1 MRQRGV
7 LGWWRRIKRRR
18 FDNVDFPEAYREIL
32 EEHVAFYNEL
42 GIESQAT
49 LQTMVLAFIHE
60 KYFVGAQG
68 LVVTDTHRVVIA
80 AAAARLVLGLDLS
93 YYDRLTEIVIYEG
106 DYRHKDREGIILGEA
121 HTWGTVVLSWSA
133 VLRGVKNP
141 DDGHDTAIHEFAHV
155 LDVGSGAFDG
165 TPILRADEDYKVWGE
180 TLGAHFVKL
189 RGRGPRRRSLLRQ
202 YGATNEAEFFAV
214 ATEAF
219 FEKPEQMRARAPE
232 LYDELARFYG
242 RDPKS

>member
-1 MRQRGV
+1 MRR
-7 LGWWRRIKRRR
+7 LKRRR
-18 FDNVDFPEAYREIL
+18 FEKMPFPEAYREIL
-32 EEHVAFYNEL
+32 NEHVAFYREL
-42 GIESQAT
+42 SGESQEK
-49 LQTMVLAFIHE
+49 LHKLILAFVDE

-80 AAAARLVLGLDLS
+80 AAASRLVLGLDLS
-93 YYDRLTEIVIYEG
+93 YYDRLTEIVVYEG
-106 DYRHKDREGIILGEA
+106 DYRHKDVEGIILGEA
-121 HTWGTVVLSWSA
+121 HTWGTVVLSWAA
-133 VLRGVKNP
+133 VVRGIENP
-141 DDGHDTAIHEFAHV
+141 HDGLDTAVHEFAHV
-155 LDVGSGAFDG
+155 LDVASGAFDG
-165 TPILRADEDYKVWGE
+165 TPKLRADEHYKVWGE
-180 TLGAHFVKL
+180 TLSAQFVKL
-189 RGRGPRRRSLLRQ
+189 RKGGPRRRTLLRQ